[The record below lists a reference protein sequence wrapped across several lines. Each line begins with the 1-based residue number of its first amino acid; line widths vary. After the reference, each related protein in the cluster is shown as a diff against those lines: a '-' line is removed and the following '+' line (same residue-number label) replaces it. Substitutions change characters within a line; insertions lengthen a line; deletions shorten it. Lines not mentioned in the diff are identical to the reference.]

1 MTPRW
6 PDLASLEL
14 LLLVA
19 EQGSLGKAATLH
31 GITQASASRRLDTL
45 ERELGV
51 PLLHRSTTGSRLT
64 PQGQVVV
71 DWARATLTAANDL
84 LTGVQALRGRRD
96 ARVRVAASMTVAE
109 YLMPGWLVALRR
121 VLPDVEVGLRVVNS
135 GEVCRMATDGEIDAG
150 FIESPAVPREL
161 TSWPVAEDRLVVVVA
176 PGHPWARRGKPL
188 HGKPARGEPVPG
200 EPVPGEPLSGEPL
213 SGEPLSRADLA
224 ATPLVV
230 REPGSGTR
238 HALDRL
244 LTGPDVAPPI
254 LELSSNAAVKVAV
267 ETGVAPA
274 VLSRLAVAAEL
285 RDGRLIEVPVA
296 DLDLRRPLLA
306 VWRARTRLT
315 GPAAELVRLAR
326 TAAHGAS
333 RP

>member
-19 EQGSLGKAATLH
+19 EQGSLGKAAKLH

-135 GEVCRMATDGEIDAG
+135 GEVCRMAMDGEIDAG

-176 PGHPWARRGKPL
+176 PGHAWARRGEPL
-188 HGKPARGEPVPG
+188 RGEP
-200 EPVPGEPLSGEPL
+200 SR
-213 SGEPLSRADLA
+213 GEPLSRAALA

-238 HALDRL
+238 LALDRL

-285 RDGRLIEVPVA
+285 RDERLIEVPVA

-326 TAAHGAS
+326 TAARS
-333 RP
+333 

>member
-19 EQGSLGKAATLH
+19 EQGSLGKAAKLH
-31 GITQASASRRLDTL
+31 GVTQASASRRLDTL

-121 VLPDVEVGLRVVNS
+121 VLPDVEVGLSVVNS
-135 GEVCRMATDGEIDAG
+135 GEVCRMAMDGEIDAG

-176 PGHPWARRGKPL
+176 PGHEWARRGEPL
-188 HGKPARGEPVPG
+188 RGEPLRG
-200 EPVPGEPLSGEPL
+200 EPSRGEPLRGA
-213 SGEPLSRADLA
+213 PLSRADLA

-244 LTGPDVAPPI
+244 LAGPDVAPPI

-267 ETGVAPA
+267 ETGLAPA

-326 TAAHGAS
+326 TAAHG
-333 RP
+333 

>member
-1 MTPRW
+1 MTVRW

-19 EQGSLGKAATLH
+19 EQGSLGKAAKLH

-51 PLLHRSTTGSRLT
+51 PLLHRSTTGSRLS

-71 DWARATLTAANDL
+71 DWARATLAAANDL
-84 LTGVQALRGRRD
+84 LTGVQALRGRTD

-150 FIESPAVPREL
+150 FIESPVVPREL

-176 PGHPWARRGKPL
+176 PGHPWARRGEPL
-188 HGKPARGEPVPG
+188 RGEPLRG
-200 EPVPGEPLSGEPL
+200 ESPR
-213 SGEPLSRADLA
+213 GEPLSRADLA

-238 HALDRL
+238 YALDRL

-274 VLSRLAVAAEL
+274 VLSHLAVAAEL
-285 RDGRLIEVPVA
+285 RDGRLIEVPVT
-296 DLDLRRPLLA
+296 DLDLRRPLFA

-326 TAAHGAS
+326 TAAHGAP

>member
-19 EQGSLGKAATLH
+19 EQGSLGKAAKLH

-64 PQGQVVV
+64 PQGQVVA

-84 LTGVQALRGRRD
+84 ITGVQALRGRRD

-150 FIESPAVPREL
+150 FIESPVVPREL

-176 PGHPWARRGKPL
+176 PGHAWARRGEPLRGKPL
-188 HGKPARGEPVPG
+188 RGEP
-200 EPVPGEPLSGEPL
+200 SR
-213 SGEPLSRADLA
+213 GEPLSRADLA

-326 TAAHGAS
+326 TAARG
-333 RP
+333 

>member
-19 EQGSLGKAATLH
+19 EQGSLGKAAKLH

-135 GEVCRMATDGEIDAG
+135 GEVCRMAMDGEIDAG

-176 PGHPWARRGKPL
+176 PGHAWARRGEPL
-188 HGKPARGEPVPG
+188 HGKPLRGEPLRGKPLRG
-200 EPVPGEPLSGEPL
+200 EPSR
-213 SGEPLSRADLA
+213 GEPLSRADLA

-244 LTGPDVAPPI
+244 LTGPDVALPI

-326 TAAHGAS
+326 TAARG
-333 RP
+333 

>member
-19 EQGSLGKAATLH
+19 EQGSLGKAAKLH

-135 GEVCRMATDGEIDAG
+135 GEVCRMAMDGEIDAG

-176 PGHPWARRGKPL
+176 PGHAWARRGEPL
-188 HGKPARGEPVPG
+188 RGEPLRG
-200 EPVPGEPLSGEPL
+200 EPSR
-213 SGEPLSRADLA
+213 GEPLSRADLA

-326 TAAHGAS
+326 TAAHG
-333 RP
+333 

>member
-1 MTPRW
+1 MTVRW

-19 EQGSLGKAATLH
+19 EQGSLGKAAKLH

-51 PLLHRSTTGSRLT
+51 PLLHRSTTGSRLS

-71 DWARATLTAANDL
+71 DWARATLAAANDL
-84 LTGVQALRGRRD
+84 LTGVRALCGRTD

-109 YLMPGWLVALRR
+109 YLMPGWLVTLRR

-150 FIESPAVPREL
+150 FIESPVVPREL

-176 PGHPWARRGKPL
+176 PGHAWARRGKPL
-188 HGKPARGEPVPG
+188 RGESLDG
-200 EPVPGEPLSGEPL
+200 EPPR
-213 SGEPLSRADLA
+213 GEPLSRADLA

-238 HALDRL
+238 YALDRL

-274 VLSRLAVAAEL
+274 VLSHLAVAAEL

-296 DLDLRRPLLA
+296 GLDLRRPLFA

-326 TAAHGAS
+326 TAAHGAP

>member
-19 EQGSLGKAATLH
+19 EQGSLGKAAKLH

-64 PQGQVVV
+64 PQGQVVA

-150 FIESPAVPREL
+150 FIESPVVPREL

-176 PGHPWARRGKPL
+176 PGHAWARRGEPLRGKPL
-188 HGKPARGEPVPG
+188 RGEP
-200 EPVPGEPLSGEPL
+200 SR
-213 SGEPLSRADLA
+213 GEPLSRADLA

-326 TAAHGAS
+326 TAARG
-333 RP
+333 

>member
-1 MTPRW
+1 MTVRW

-19 EQGSLGKAATLH
+19 EQGSLGKAAKLH

-71 DWARATLTAANDL
+71 DWARAALAAATDL
-84 LTGVQALRGRRD
+84 LTGVRALRGRGD

-150 FIESPAVPREL
+150 FIESPVVPREL

-176 PGHPWARRGKPL
+176 PGHAWARRGEPL
-188 HGKPARGEPVPG
+188 HE
-200 EPVPGEPLSGEPL
+200 EPLR
-213 SGEPLSRADLA
+213 RADLA

-238 HALDRL
+238 YALDRL

-274 VLSRLAVAAEL
+274 VLSHLAVAAEL

-296 DLDLRRPLLA
+296 DLDLRRPLFA

-315 GPAAELVRLAR
+315 GAAAELVRLAR
-326 TAAHGAS
+326 TPAHGTS
-333 RP
+333 GS